1 MARKTRLVEN
11 VSDSEDEEIDED
23 EAFNSEDE
31 RKYGS
36 FFAGK
41 KKADEDDSDE
51 ESDSESDDSI
61 ASDEEEEEEDE
72 KGDGGQYM
80 LELLNQ
86 LDSKPSTACTNDGA
100 LAVHVPE
107 SEFAASVVRGTNLT
121 LDSLMEGLEDTKGFR
136 DMQKT
141 LTKVAS
147 GKSTSVP
154 LARVVSD
161 RAQRKVHY
169 EEQSQ
174 QVSQWMEAVQEN
186 RQAESLDFR
195 HKERMDL
202 TKEDL
207 VEKFVPTTDFEK
219 ELYAALQQAGQEDEE
234 AILKREE
241 QMMQD
246 DDLGSNK
253 LSMEEYKKRRAQ
265 MAKMRALMFYH
276 EQKRHHINKIKSKK
290 YRRIR
295 KKQRERQKEAE
306 VAAQVDDDT
315 DLEKDLEEK
324 EEIERM
330 KERMTLAH
338 KNTSKWAKRVLKR
351 GKNIDV
357 DTRRAL
363 SAQLKRGDDLRKKMN
378 AGRDNDEDEDDENED
393 LVDTARKVLAD
404 TEEDHIPIKNQGLF
418 KLSFM
423 QKGIE
428 AQRERAKAE
437 ARQLLRELEANRD
450 EQEGSEEEF
459 GDESRNVSKSTK
471 KKVATVAQMKEVLTE
486 GKLVA
491 TSLEFGNSNSIT
503 VSGGIDIDLSEPG
516 DGSSGGPYADLIE
529 ISARTSEHTSTLKV
543 IDNSDDIV
551 FKTDRS
557 KGIKKGHS
565 SKRPAPVREA
575 TRSTPTE
582 DANPWLAQGTTGADP
597 VANDAKPKRKKRKTK
612 SNGVLDVNG
621 AVALLGDQEH
631 DDGKQKGSDSVD
643 DEIPSN
649 KPIASLTQEELVRHA
664 FASAP
669 ADAEED
675 FAKEKATV
683 AERDD
688 PTRKPKEQSSKTVS
702 GWGSWTGDGAAPPK
716 PPRKL
721 PKRLQAPE
729 KQLPKRKRQDDKKP
743 HVIINEKRL
752 KKTANQFQ
760 IAHIPYPYQS
770 REEYERAMTGAVG
783 KEWNVTSGVKNMTRP
798 EIMTRAGKI
807 IQPISKKVKQRR
819 PAAKF

>member
-1 MARKTRLVEN
+1 MEY
-11 VSDSEDEEIDED
+11 VSDSDDEEIPED

-41 KKADEDDSDE
+41 NHADEDDSEE
-51 ESDSESDDSI
+51 ESDSDSDDGL
-61 ASDEEEEEEDE
+61 ASDEENEE
-72 KGDGGQYM
+72 GDGGQYM
-80 LELLNQ
+80 LDLLNQ
-86 LDSKPSTACTNDGA
+86 LESKPSSASTRNGA

-107 SEFAASVVRGTNLT
+107 SEFAASVIRGTALT

-136 DMQKT
+136 EMQKT
-141 LTKVAS
+141 LTEVAR

-154 LARVVSD
+154 LARVVSN

-169 EEQSQ
+169 EEQSHHI
-174 QVSQWMEAVQEN
+174 SQWMEAVQEN

-207 VEKFVPTTDFEK
+207 VGKFEPTTAFEK
-219 ELYAALQQAGQEDEE
+219 ELHAALQQAGQEDEE
-234 AILKREE
+234 AILKQEE
-241 QMMQD
+241 QKIQD

-253 LSMEEYKKRRAQ
+253 LTMEEFKRRRAQ

-295 KKQRERQKEAE
+295 KKQRERQKNAE
-306 VAAQVDDDT
+306 IAAQVDEDP
-315 DLEKDLEEK
+315 DLEKELEEK

-351 GKNIDV
+351 GKNVDV

-378 AGRDNDEDEDDENED
+378 AARDDDEDEDDENED
-393 LVDTARKVLAD
+393 LVDTARRVLAD
-404 TEEDHIPIKNQGLF
+404 TEEDHIPMKNQGLF
-418 KLSFM
+418 KLAFM
-423 QKGIE
+423 QRGID

-437 ARQLLRELEANRD
+437 ARQLLQELEANCN
-450 EQEGSEEEF
+450 EQEEDDGGF
-459 GDESRNVSKSTK
+459 QDESHNISRSTK
-471 KKVATVAQMKEVLTE
+471 KKVATAAQMKEVLTG

-491 TSLEFGNSNSIT
+491 TSLEFGKSNSIAI
-503 VSGGIDIDLSEPG
+503 SGGIDIDLSEPG
-516 DGSSGGPYADLIE
+516 DGSLGVPALDALD

-543 IDNSDDIV
+543 SDNSDGIAFTLERV
-551 FKTDRS
+551 AKGSLSECATPDREHAGS
-557 KGIKKGHS
+557 N
-565 SKRPAPVREA
+565 
-575 TRSTPTE
+575 PTE
-582 DANPWLAQGTTGADP
+582 DSNPWLVQTNASKDP
-597 VANDAKPKRKKRKTK
+597 VSNNDQPNRKKKK
-612 SNGVLDVNG
+612 IKGIVDVNG
-621 AVALLGDQEH
+621 AVALLGDEEQ
-631 DDGKQKGSDSVD
+631 DGRKQKGAGSID
-643 DEIPSN
+643 DESASN
-649 KPIASLTQEELVRHA
+649 KMISSLTQEELVQRA

-669 ADAEED
+669 ADATEA
-675 FAKEKATV
+675 FAKEKVTV
-683 AERDD
+683 VERDD
-688 PTRKPKEQSSKTVS
+688 PIRNQQSSKTVS
-702 GWGSWTGDGAAPPK
+702 GWGSWTGKGAAPPK

-721 PKRLQAPE
+721 PNRSQPPE
-729 KQLPKRKRQDDKKP
+729 KQPLPKRKRQDDKKP
-743 HVIINEKRL
+743 NVIINEKRL
-752 KKTANQFQ
+752 RKTANQFQ

-807 IQPISKKVKQRR
+807 IQPISKRVKQRR